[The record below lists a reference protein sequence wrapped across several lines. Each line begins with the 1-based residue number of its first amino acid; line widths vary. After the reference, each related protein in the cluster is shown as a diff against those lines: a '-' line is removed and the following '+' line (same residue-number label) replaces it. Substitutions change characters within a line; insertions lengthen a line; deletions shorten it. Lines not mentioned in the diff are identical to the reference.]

1 MYDVRCSSVCIYI
14 YVLYIK
20 WLATSTSSTRK
31 VGARLGLDQKLREST
46 CNSALVLVRE
56 AEVVT
61 LDHSSSI

>member
-20 WLATSTSSTRK
+20 WLATSSTRK
-31 VGARLGLDQKLREST
+31 VGARLGLAQKLREST

-61 LDHSSSI
+61 LDHSASI